1 MQCCSVQ
8 LNECPIEE
16 AFGEGREHGAP
27 CVAPLCEGGAGGEQ
41 ALLVWLL
48 AARVSLCLVQ
58 SQPSSAFL
66 QQTASTCWKVSPS
79 FPVHIVSSPLPWV
92 LLLHPTCPHLIS
104 LQRGLCRMVG
114 KAHRYAALPFPRGLG
129 AWITCVGN
137 AAAMIWPPSV
147 SCRQFWGLAFMLQGE
162 MLGDYFPAPLELC
175 CPCFTWGK

>member
-1 MQCCSVQ
+1 MNVQ
-8 LNECPIEE
+8 LKKPL
-16 AFGEGREHGAP
+16 GR
-27 CVAPLCEGGAGGEQ
+27 AGNTE
-41 ALLVWLL
+41 LLVLL
-48 AARVSLCLVQ
+48 LCVKVVLVGSKRCWFGSDMHVSA
-58 SQPSSAFL
+58 SASCSHSHPQHFYSRQHPPAGRFL
-66 QQTASTCWKVSPS
+66 QASQCTLSLL
-79 FPVHIVSSPLPWV
+79 LPWV
-92 LLLHPTCPHLIS
+92 LLLHPICPHLIS

-162 MLGDYFPAPLELC
+162 MLLDYFPAPLELC